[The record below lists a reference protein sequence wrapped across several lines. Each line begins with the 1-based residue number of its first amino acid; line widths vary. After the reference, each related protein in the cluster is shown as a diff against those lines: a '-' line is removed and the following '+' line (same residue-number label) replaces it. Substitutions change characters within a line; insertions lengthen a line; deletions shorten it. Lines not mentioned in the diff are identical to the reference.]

1 MSRDIFRI
9 TSPTLVLF
17 LENGGHVA
25 ENGGHAAR
33 MISKGELVTI
43 NSETFNGNKLVEVLW
58 EGRAVMMFTQDLRA
72 RCEKIN

>member
-1 MSRDIFRI
+1 MSQDIFCI

-17 LENGGHVA
+17 LENDGHVS
-25 ENGGHAAR
+25 R

-72 RCEKIN
+72 RGEKIN

>member
-1 MSRDIFRI
+1 VTQWPTMSRDIFRI

-17 LENGGHVA
+17 LENGGHV
-25 ENGGHAAR
+25 AR

>member
-17 LENGGHVA
+17 LENGGHV
-25 ENGGHAAR
+25 AR